1 MLTASSVFQGGIGSK
16 RRLKSNDLQIGG
28 RQLHPVATVN
38 DTASEAGEHRQAL
51 GAWGGPLSM
60 WAAPGG
66 MSFCAL
72 AAEWSERLA
81 PRRRRQHRNPG
92 PCPWRRPDGSEGAT
106 GPTHAGAGT
115 PNAGTTTVPPAPPV
129 RSGLRSRPA
138 YLNRWPT
145 ASHQAEPSGHPG
157 LRRPCHR
164 DGNRRSNPCWDRG
177 AARRAG
183 PHHSGRRSWRS

>member
-1 MLTASSVFQGGIGSK
+1 MICRLADVRSTQWQRQTI
-16 RRLKSNDLQIGG
+16 RRQRRANTDKLLA
-28 RQLHPVATVN
+28 PVAVLCPC
-38 DTASEAGEHRQAL
+38 GRHRAVCHSAL
-51 GAWGGPLSM
+51 SRRNG
-60 WAAPGG
+60 
-66 MSFCAL
+66 
-72 AAEWSERLA
+72 SERLA
-81 PRRRRQHRNPG
+81 PRRRGQHRNPG